1 MLVLCNNL
9 VKFVILYNMCICSI
23 LLCYICLPLVNKA
36 GHYSAVCLS
45 LPIAN
50 SPRSSAVT
58 ERPRDASCH

>member
-36 GHYSAVCLS
+36 GHYSAVLGE
-45 LPIAN
+45 A
-50 SPRSSAVT
+50 A
-58 ERPRDASCH
+58 